1 MNKIVILGEN
11 IPSSLL
17 RYFFEHESISY
28 SCFKYQTEKTNI
40 SQYLAIRPSFFE
52 WFEDFFNEKFVKFYP
67 VNTIKLYSKKNN
79 IFNIY
84 NKNGSYKHLFHMLKN
99 HDVYEFF
106 EHKKLSNF
114 KIIKEKDEFFID
126 QNKRTITHNKDSF
139 QYDLLINCDPKF
151 NKLLGIHQVNQNYNE
166 LAITASFSITKPT
179 DNTAKQFFLND
190 SIFAFL
196 PHADDKFSIVWSC
209 KKALFDRVTKLT
221 TKDFIGEIC
230 NILEIQPQ
238 SIKQIDKIASY
249 PLFHMTNDS
258 HQNKNLICIGSA
270 AHQIHPLA
278 GQGLNLSLKD
288 VMVLIDILKPKLLAS
303 SKNILDIEKMIKE
316 FKLNRELEVS
326 FIGKVTKMIDWF
338 AMNDKSSF
346 NFFGEKVLPFFNKS
360 NILKKIILR
369 SVS

>member
-28 SCFKYQTEKTNI
+28 DCFKFQTKKNNI

-52 WFEDFFNEKFVKFYP
+52 WFEDIFNEKFVNFYP
-67 VNTIKLYSKKNN
+67 VNSIKIYSKENK
-79 IFNIY
+79 IFDIY
-84 NKNGSYKHLFHMLKN
+84 NNNGSYKHLFHMLKN
-99 HDVYEFF
+99 QDIYEFF
-106 EHKKLSNF
+106 EHKKLSKF
-114 KIIKEKDEFFID
+114 KIIEEKNDFFID
-126 QNKRTITHNKDSF
+126 QNKRTITLGKDSYE
-139 QYDLLINCDPKF
+139 YDLLINCDPKF
-151 NKLLGIHQVNQNYNE
+151 NQLLGIQEVNQNYEE

-179 DNTAKQFFLND
+179 YNTAKQFFLND

-209 KKALFDRVTKLT
+209 KKVLFDRIMKLSA
-221 TKDFIGEIC
+221 KDFISEIC
-230 NILEIQPQ
+230 NILETQPQ
-238 SIKQIDKIASY
+238 TIKQIDKIESF
-249 PLFHMTNDS
+249 PLFHMTNEPY
-258 HQNKNLICIGSA
+258 QNTSVICIGNA

-288 VMVLIDILKPKLLAS
+288 VTVLIDILKSKFLAN
-303 SKNILDIEKMIKE
+303 SKNILDIEKIIKE
-316 FKLNRELEVS
+316 FKLNRELEVD
-326 FIGKVTKMIDWF
+326 FIGKVTKVIDWF

-346 NFFGEKVLPFFNKS
+346 NFLREKALPFVNKS